1 MTTGS
6 GGSNQPQSGGSD
18 QPQISFE
25 PDFGGPAGRMFQT
38 LLESLGVA
46 QQPRGWPRKK
56 QAPAGVLTL
65 VELAELSGIGRETWR
80 RCAIEGD
87 LPRLELVPAMGAAL
101 RRCKRRITDAQLQQA
116 VLADLAAR
124 HTNLPPFRGSPL
136 GPGASPADQI
146 VSVIRGLADEAERDE
161 FIRHVAAILTS
172 DERMGF
178 IRGMANPA
186 VEVAQEE
193 TSRDDSDDDGDGST
207 SG

>member
-6 GGSNQPQSGGSD
+6 SGGNQPQSGGSD
-18 QPQISFE
+18 QPPSFE

-38 LLESLGVA
+38 LLGSLGVA
-46 QQPRGWPRKK
+46 QQPRGWPRK

-65 VELAELSGIGRETWR
+65 VELADLSGVGRETWR
-80 RCAIEGD
+80 RCANEGD
-87 LPRLELVPAMGAAL
+87 LPRLEVVPAMAEAL
-101 RRCKRRITDAQLQQA
+101 RQCGRHITDGQMQQA

-124 HTNLPPFRGSPL
+124 HTNLPTFRVSAL
-136 GPGASPADQI
+136 EPGASPADQM
-146 VSVIRGLADEAERDE
+146 VSVIRGLADEAERDK

-193 TSRDDSDDDGDGST
+193 TSRDDSDGDGDGST